1 MNENEL
7 HFLIEST
14 EHLKC
19 VPLEN
24 RTDTFK
30 DILLSNEFCIY
41 ENCIHEYIQDYV
53 DVSLDKTVM
62 ITYCN
67 RCNLYFDI
75 NFYFEYFKNRMCNLN
90 KKDWKISVRSHVCPL
105 ISFQL
110 KTNSIQFHISKNDSE
125 TVLVNAFLKDLLNSK
140 VYNDIIIIKNMHED
154 FFFI

>member
-19 VPLEN
+19 VPFEN

-30 DILLSNEFCIY
+30 DIILSNEFCLY

-62 ITYCN
+62 ITYCD
-67 RCNLYFDI
+67 RCNLPFDV
-75 NFYFEYFKNRMCNLN
+75 NFYFEYFKNRMCYLN

-105 ISFQL
+105 INFQL

-125 TVLVNAFLKDLLNSK
+125 TVLVNAYLKDLLNSK
-140 VYNDIIIIKNMHED
+140 VYNDIIIIKNMDERY
-154 FFFI
+154 FIT